1 MRSRPGP
8 PRYGRVRALRDDPER
23 RLASYGELV
32 GPAVTVAVVG
42 TLTVTVA
49 GTLTVTVA
57 GTLTVT
63 VAGTLTVTVAG
74 TRAVTVTPG
83 GVIVTVAGGGAAAVA
98 HSVTG
103 GGAWTGCGTACL
115 TRRVTYLVTVDA
127 RGLTVFTRLTS

>member
-23 RLASYGELV
+23 RFASYGELV
-32 GPAVTVAVVG
+32 GPAVTVAVV
-42 TLTVTVA
+42 
-49 GTLTVTVA
+49 